1 VRLLLTRPETDAQ
14 RTAAALRT
22 LGHEAIVAPLL
33 QIAILANTG
42 IGPGLWA
49 AILITSANAARAI
62 ATHTTAVTQ
71 FHALPV
77 FTVGQRSAQAMAA
90 AGFADVSSADGGV
103 AELAHLVAARVAPG
117 ASLLYLAGE
126 DRSGDLAGDLGA
138 RGFAVQTAVIYRAVA
153 AASLPR
159 VAAEALANGIDGV
172 LHFSRRSAETYV
184 EAARGTD
191 MLAAALKPVQYCI
204 SAQVAEP
211 LSRAGAADIRA
222 ALEPS
227 EAALIALIDP
237 A

>member
-1 VRLLLTRPETDAQ
+1 MRLLLTRPESDAQ

-22 LGHEAIVAPLL
+22 LGHETVIAPLL
-33 QIAILANTG
+33 RIAVTADAE
-42 IGPGLWA
+42 IGPGPWA
-49 AILITSANAARAI
+49 AILITSVNAARAI
-62 ATHTTAVTQ
+62 ATRTAVTQ

-77 FTVGQRSAQAMAA
+77 FTVGQRSAQAMTA

-103 AELAHLVAARVAPG
+103 AELAHLAAARVEPG

-138 RGFAVQTAVIYRAVA
+138 RGFAVETVVIYRAVA

-159 VAAEALANGIDGV
+159 VAAEALASGIGGV
-172 LHFSRRSAETYV
+172 LHFSRRSAEAYV
-184 EAARGTD
+184 DAARGTN

-211 LSRAGAADIRA
+211 LAHAGAADIRA